1 MQICTCETSQLF
13 LESFNKLFNCKA
25 FILWEKEEQEEKG
38 KKGEK
43 KEHRSKFA
51 FSAIV
56 LFLSRSLVENG
67 GHEEAGKRE
76 VFNLKTRLKVEKWKD
91 IV

>member
-1 MQICTCETSQLF
+1 MQKPKCKFVLVKPVNFFLKVSTNCSTARLLF
-13 LESFNKLFNCKA
+13 FERRRSRRRR
-25 FILWEKEEQEEKG
+25 EKRG
-38 KKGEK
+38 K

-76 VFNLKTRLKVEKWKD
+76 VFNLKTRLKVEN
-91 IV
+91 